1 MSIDALIPHAMLA
14 QSTTATHMH
23 ALSCSALGSGRKCH
37 KQQHAFLLLSAVQ
50 DLPVPTIAVI
60 DGYAI
65 GGGTELAL
73 TADIRVAG
81 ASHSHLW

>member
-1 MSIDALIPHAMLA
+1 MLSAMLHWA
-14 QSTTATHMH
+14 EAPHVTI
-23 ALSCSALGSGRKCH
+23 SCSVLGKVLKCH

-50 DLPVPTIAVI
+50 DLPVPTIAVV

-81 ASHSHLW
+81 VSHSRLC

>member
-1 MSIDALIPHAMLA
+1 MHLCTHFQILTWHVSAA
-14 QSTTATHMH
+14 QA
-23 ALSCSALGSGRKCH
+23 
-37 KQQHAFLLLSAVQ
+37 
-50 DLPVPTIAVI
+50 LPVPTIAVV

-81 ASHSHLW
+81 DTLPRRHFKACIRL

>member
-1 MSIDALIPHAMLA
+1 MIDISP
-14 QSTTATHMH
+14 SP
-23 ALSCSALGSGRKCH
+23 
-37 KQQHAFLLLSAVQ
+37 AVQ
-50 DLPVPTIAVI
+50 ALPVPTIAVV

-81 ASHSHLW
+81 TDY

>member
-1 MSIDALIPHAMLA
+1 ML
-14 QSTTATHMH
+14 
-23 ALSCSALGSGRKCH
+23 LP
-37 KQQHAFLLLSAVQ
+37 SAVQ
-50 DLPVPTIAVI
+50 DLPVPTIAVV

-81 ASHSHLW
+81 MTASLCCFLIKHGVQSSRREPAPTRSCS

>member
-1 MSIDALIPHAMLA
+1 MHVC
-14 QSTTATHMH
+14 THFQIVMWH
-23 ALSCSALGSGRKCH
+23 V
-37 KQQHAFLLLSAVQ
+37 SAVQ
-50 DLPVPTIAVI
+50 TLPVPTIAVV

-81 ASHSHLW
+81 DTLPRCLFKA

>member
-1 MSIDALIPHAMLA
+1 M
-14 QSTTATHMH
+14 
-23 ALSCSALGSGRKCH
+23 LGSSSDFECLPVTDHFK
-37 KQQHAFLLLSAVQ
+37 KTQHPLLRLSVPQ

-73 TADIRVAG
+73 TADMRVAG
-81 ASHSHLW
+81 AQFYMLKYCRSQEDKPQ

>member
-1 MSIDALIPHAMLA
+1 
-14 QSTTATHMH
+14 MH